1 MLPNAPID
9 VKLAGE
15 GGDAGHRVGIWHY
28 LKVCRQ
34 ISRPRANYFNQMQ
47 KNVPTLLHIVAFDL
61 SYFLKLVSWKSKRW
75 QLLLTILMRKQYQNI
90 LITLSIVVIS
100 RLKY

>member
-1 MLPNAPID
+1 MLSNAPID

-15 GGDAGHRVGIWHY
+15 GGDAGYRVGIWRY

-34 ISRPRANYFNQMQ
+34 ISCPRANYFNQMH

-61 SYFLKLVSWKSKRW
+61 SYFLVSFLKKQKLTTFIDNFNAKAVSKHFND
-75 QLLLTILMRKQYQNI
+75 L
-90 LITLSIVVIS
+90 
-100 RLKY
+100 